1 MPQFQFNVSTVFLF
15 LVYWFCV
22 IFHFQLICIALCSL
36 TFVCADN
43 IDKNAEIRSFQSDA
57 SDAEGNY
64 QFSYETSNGIQ
75 RQEAGSL
82 AGVRG
87 SLNYVS
93 PEGER
98 ISLSYTADEE
108 GFHPTGDH
116 LPTPPS
122 VPAYVLRSLEYIRAH
137 PPQLKEEQ

>member
-1 MPQFQFNVSTVFLF
+1 MFKYFVCVAALF
-15 LVYWFCV
+15 
-22 IFHFQLICIALCSL
+22 SL
-36 TFVCADN
+36 TFVYADN
-43 IDKNAEIRSFQSDA
+43 IDKNAEIRSFQNAA

-75 RQEAGSL
+75 QQEAGSL
-82 AGVRG
+82 DGGVRG

-108 GFHPTGDH
+108 GFHPAGDH
-116 LPTPPS
+116 LPTPPPI
-122 VPAYVLRSLEYIRAH
+122 PAYVLRALEYIRAH